1 MAKMFS
7 DNGFGE
13 ADDAEVAIV
22 AGLSL
27 AAGHIGYPSEIGERG
42 TVIPC
47 WHRDAMADKLLL
59 RGTNLRYVLTMQLL
73 QHGAQSVA
81 DLIDALEDQGFTT
94 AGRPSKAISDAL
106 RWEMNHG
113 RVYRIRH
120 GRYRPAEMPRSTEY
134 RIRNRVLELRAA
146 AADRAA

>member
-1 MAKMFS
+1 M
-7 DNGFGE
+7 
-13 ADDAEVAIV
+13 
-22 AGLSL
+22 
-27 AAGHIGYPSEIGERG
+27 
-42 TVIPC
+42 T
-47 WHRDAMADKLLL
+47 DKLLL
-59 RGTNLRYVLTMQLL
+59 RGTDLRYVLTMQLL
-73 QHGAQSVA
+73 QRGTQSVA
-81 DLIDALEDQGFTT
+81 DLVDALEDQGFTT

-113 RVYRIRH
+113 RIYRIRH